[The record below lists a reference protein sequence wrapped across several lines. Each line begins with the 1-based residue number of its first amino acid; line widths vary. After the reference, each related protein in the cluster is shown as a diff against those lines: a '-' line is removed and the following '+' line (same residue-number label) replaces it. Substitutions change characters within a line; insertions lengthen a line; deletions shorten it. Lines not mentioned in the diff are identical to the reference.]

1 MGKPKQKAL
10 DFIGDELSE
19 FFEAERT
26 DPDHPNKI
34 TGLSLKN
41 LDRVETSHLNE
52 PLQKLLE
59 DINSLLPVNSHSSLR
74 SPSHTASK
82 VMELLETFFKSNTDA
97 VVPEKLQ
104 NLIDLRAK
112 LPKSR
117 SEIMLLPP
125 EEIKHLSQN
134 LCVIAGEN
142 FDENQQLSLDI
153 FLNNLTNFL
162 NSKKSIA
169 MFVPTPQKQSESEI
183 LTILNN
189 LIVKL
194 SDIEARD
201 IITEDIADTS
211 FVRTPQSESE
221 ILPIPNDSILN
232 LSYIE
237 ARDII
242 TDDIADTSFVPTP
255 QSESEILP
263 IPNDSILNLSDIE
276 ARDII
281 TDDMADTSHYSPII
295 EEIIKNSHHPVFNN
309 PQIKT
314 TTPNIWKIIKLARE
328 HAGKPGRT
336 KIVTKELDKR
346 YHHIID
352 TVKEGERSGELV
364 KLQLIIDTKNFVS
377 AVVFDGEGFGFKHQQ
392 PSGRDLRRV
401 KSEPAYLNHGISQ
414 YR

>member
-10 DFIGDELSE
+10 YFIDDELSG

-189 LIVKL
+189 LILNL
-194 SDIEARD
+194 SDIEARYIITYDMVDTSFVPTPQSESEISILNLNDIEARD
-201 IITEDIADTS
+201 IITAGM
-211 FVRTPQSESE
+211 
-221 ILPIPNDSILN
+221 
-232 LSYIE
+232 
-237 ARDII
+237 
-242 TDDIADTSFVPTP
+242 ADTSFVPTP

-263 IPNDSILNLSDIE
+263 IFNLSDIE
-276 ARDII
+276 AQDII
-281 TDDMADTSHYSPII
+281 TDDMADTII
-295 EEIIKNSHHPVFNN
+295 EKIINISHHPVFNN

-314 TTPNIWKIIKLARE
+314 MTPNIWEIIKLARE

-336 KIVTKELDKR
+336 EIVTEELDKR

-352 TVKEGERSGELV
+352 TVKEGKRSGELAN
-364 KLQLIIDTKNFVS
+364 LQLIIDTKNFVS
-377 AVVFDGEGFGFKHQQ
+377 TVVFDGEGFGFKHQQ

>member
-134 LCVIAGEN
+134 LCVIAGKN
-142 FDENQQLSLDI
+142 FDENQQLLLDI

-183 LTILNN
+183 LTILND
-189 LIVKL
+189 LILNL
-194 SDIEARD
+194 SDIEA
-201 IITEDIADTS
+201 
-211 FVRTPQSESE
+211 Q
-221 ILPIPNDSILN
+221 
-232 LSYIE
+232 
-237 ARDII
+237 DII
-242 TDDIADTSFVPTP
+242 TDDMADTSFVPTP
-255 QSESEILP
+255 QSESEIVP
-263 IPNDSILNLSDIE
+263 ILNDPILNLSDIE

-281 TDDMADTSHYSPII
+281 NAGMADTSFVPTPQSESEIVPILNLIDIEARHIITAGMADTSHYSPII
-295 EEIIKNSHHPVFNN
+295 EKIIKISHHPVFNN

-314 TTPNIWKIIKLARE
+314 MTPNIWKIIKLARE

-336 KIVTKELDKR
+336 KIVTEELDKR
-346 YHHIID
+346 YHNIID
-352 TVKEGERSGELV
+352 TVKEGKRSGELAN
-364 KLQLIIDTKNFVS
+364 LNLIIDTKNFVS

>member
-41 LDRVETSHLNE
+41 LDRVEISHLNE

-74 SPSHTASK
+74 SPSYTASK

-142 FDENQQLSLDI
+142 FDENQQLSPDI
-153 FLNNLTNFL
+153 FLKKLTKFL
-162 NSKKSIA
+162 NSKSTKPIA

-183 LTILNN
+183 LKIL
-189 LIVKL
+189 
-194 SDIEARD
+194 
-201 IITEDIADTS
+201 
-211 FVRTPQSESE
+211 
-221 ILPIPNDSILN
+221 NDSISY
-232 LSYIE
+232 LSGY
-237 ARDII
+237 
-242 TDDIADTSFVPTP
+242 P
-255 QSESEILP
+255 
-263 IPNDSILNLSDIE
+263 ILNLSDNPISGIE
-276 ARDII
+276 ARLYLSGIEARPII
-281 TDDMADTSHYSPII
+281 TDDMVDTSLNLSGIEARPIITDGMVDTSHYSPII
-295 EEIIKNSHHPVFNN
+295 ENIIKISHHPVFNN

-314 TTPNIWKIIKLARE
+314 MIPNIWKIIKLARE
-328 HAGKPGRT
+328 HAGKLGRT
-336 KIVTKELDKR
+336 EIVTEELLKR
-346 YHHIID
+346 CHHIID
-352 TVKEGERSGELV
+352 TVQEGERSGELAN
-364 KLQLIIDTKNFVS
+364 LNLIIDAKKFGS
-377 AVVFDGEGFGFKHQQ
+377 AVFDGECFEFKHQQ
-392 PSGRDLRRV
+392 PLGRDLRRV
-401 KSEPAYLNHGISQ
+401 KSEPAYLNHRISH

>member
-19 FFEAERT
+19 FFEAET

-41 LDRVETSHLNE
+41 LDQESLHLSE
-52 PLQKLLE
+52 PLQQLLCKI
-59 DINSLLPVNSHSSLR
+59 DRLFPVNSHSFLK

-82 VMELLETFFKSNTDA
+82 VMELLETFFKSNTD
-97 VVPEKLQ
+97 VELPEKLQ

-125 EEIKHLSQN
+125 KEIKQLSQN
-134 LCVIAGEN
+134 LFVIAGEN

-183 LTILNN
+183 LTILN
-189 LIVKL
+189 
-194 SDIEARD
+194 
-201 IITEDIADTS
+201 
-211 FVRTPQSESE
+211 
-221 ILPIPNDSILN
+221 DSILN
-232 LSYIE
+232 LSDIGE
-237 ARDII
+237 RDII
-242 TDDIADTSFVPTP
+242 TAGMADTSFVPTP
-255 QSESEILP
+255 QSESEIVP
-263 IPNDSILNLSDIE
+263 ILNLSDIE

-281 TDDMADTSHYSPII
+281 TAGMADNSFVPTPQSESETLTILNYSILNLSPII
-295 EEIIKNSHHPVFNN
+295 ENIIKISHHPVFNN

-314 TTPNIWKIIKLARE
+314 MIPNIWKIIKLARE
-328 HAGKPGRT
+328 HARKLGRT
-336 KIVTKELDKR
+336 EIVTEELLKR

-352 TVKEGERSGELV
+352 TVQEGKRSGELAN
-364 KLQLIIDTKNFVS
+364 LNLIMDAEKFVS
-377 AVVFDGEGFGFKHQQ
+377 VVFDGEDFGFKHQQ
-392 PSGRDLRRV
+392 PLGRDLRRV
-401 KSEPAYLNHGISQ
+401 KSEPALNLGLVY

>member
-41 LDRVETSHLNE
+41 FGRVETSHLNE

-183 LTILNN
+183 LTILN
-189 LIVKL
+189 
-194 SDIEARD
+194 
-201 IITEDIADTS
+201 
-211 FVRTPQSESE
+211 
-221 ILPIPNDSILN
+221 DSILN
-232 LSYIE
+232 LSDIE
-237 ARDII
+237 VI
-242 TDDIADTSFVPTP
+242 TDDMDDTLFVPTP
-255 QSESEILP
+255 QSESEIVP
-263 IPNDSILNLSDIE
+263 ILNDDSILNLIDIE
-276 ARDII
+276 ARHII
-281 TDDMADTSHYSPII
+281 TDDMAYTSHYSPII
-295 EEIIKNSHHPVFNN
+295 EKIIKISHHPVFNN

-314 TTPNIWKIIKLARE
+314 MTPNIWEIIKLARE

-336 KIVTKELDKR
+336 EIVTEELDKR

-352 TVKEGERSGELV
+352 TVKEGERSGELA

>member
-104 NLIDLRAK
+104 KLIDLRAE

-142 FDENQQLSLDI
+142 FDENQQLSPDI

-189 LIVKL
+189 LIFNL
-194 SDIEARD
+194 SDIEARH
-201 IITEDIADTS
+201 
-211 FVRTPQSESE
+211 
-221 ILPIPNDSILN
+221 
-232 LSYIE
+232 
-237 ARDII
+237 II
-242 TDDIADTSFVPTP
+242 TDDMADTSFVPTP
-255 QSESEILP
+255 QSESEIVP
-263 IPNDSILNLSDIE
+263 ILNLSDIE
-276 ARDII
+276 EQDII
-281 TDDMADTSHYSPII
+281 TDGMADTSHYSPII
-295 EEIIKNSHHPVFNN
+295 EKIIKISHHPVFNN

-314 TTPNIWKIIKLARE
+314 MTPNIWKIIKLARE
-328 HAGKPGRT
+328 HAGKPDRT
-336 KIVTKELDKR
+336 EIVTEELDKR
-346 YHHIID
+346 YHNIID
-352 TVKEGERSGELV
+352 TVKEGKRSGELAN
-364 KLQLIIDTKNFVS
+364 LQLIIDTKKIGS
-377 AVVFDGEGFGFKHQQ
+377 AVFDGEGFGFKHRQ

>member
-142 FDENQQLSLDI
+142 FDENQQLSPDI

-183 LTILNN
+183 LTILND
-189 LIVKL
+189 L
-194 SDIEARD
+194 
-201 IITEDIADTS
+201 
-211 FVRTPQSESE
+211 
-221 ILPIPNDSILN
+221 
-232 LSYIE
+232 
-237 ARDII
+237 
-242 TDDIADTSFVPTP
+242 
-255 QSESEILP
+255 
-263 IPNDSILNLSDIE
+263 ILNLSDIE

-281 TDDMADTSHYSPII
+281 TDDMADTSLVPTPQSENDDSILNLSDIEARHIITDGMADTSFVPTPQSESEILTILNLSDIEARDIITDGMADTSHYLPII
-295 EEIIKNSHHPVFNN
+295 EKIIKISHHPVFNN

-314 TTPNIWKIIKLARE
+314 MTPNIWKIIKLARE

-336 KIVTKELDKR
+336 EIVTEELDKR
-346 YHHIID
+346 YHNIID
-352 TVKEGERSGELV
+352 TVKEGKRSGELAN
-364 KLQLIIDTKNFVS
+364 LNLIIDTKNFVS

>member
-10 DFIGDELSE
+10 EFIGDELSE

-41 LDRVETSHLNE
+41 LDRAKISHLNE
-52 PLQKLLE
+52 PPQKLLE
-59 DINSLLPVNSHSSLR
+59 DINSLLPVNSHSSLG

-97 VVPEKLQ
+97 VVTEKLQ

-117 SEIMLLPP
+117 SEIMPLPP
-125 EEIKHLSQN
+125 EEIKQLSQN

-142 FDENQQLSLDI
+142 FDENQQLSPDI
-153 FLNNLTNFL
+153 FLKKLTEFL
-162 NSKKSIA
+162 NSTKPIA

-183 LTILNN
+183 LTILN
-189 LIVKL
+189 
-194 SDIEARD
+194 
-201 IITEDIADTS
+201 
-211 FVRTPQSESE
+211 
-221 ILPIPNDSILN
+221 
-232 LSYIE
+232 
-237 ARDII
+237 
-242 TDDIADTSFVPTP
+242 
-255 QSESEILP
+255 
-263 IPNDSILNLSDIE
+263 DSILNLSDIE
-276 ARDII
+276 ALPII
-281 TDDMADTSHYSPII
+281 TDGMVDTSHYSPII
-295 EEIIKNSHHPVFNN
+295 ENIIKISHHPVFNN

-314 TTPNIWKIIKLARE
+314 MTPNIWKIIESARQQSGE
-328 HAGKPGRT
+328 QGRT
-336 KIVTKELDKR
+336 EIVTKELLKR

-352 TVKEGERSGELV
+352 TVKEGERSGELA
-364 KLQLIIDTKNFVS
+364 KLNLIIDTKKFGS
-377 AVVFDGEGFGFKHQQ
+377 AVFDGESFVFKHQQ

-401 KSEPAYLNHGISQ
+401 QSEPAYSNHKISH

>member
-1 MGKPKQKAL
+1 MGKPKQEAL
-10 DFIGDELSE
+10 DFIGDVLSE

-97 VVPEKLQ
+97 VVPKKLQ

-189 LIVKL
+189 LI
-194 SDIEARD
+194 
-201 IITEDIADTS
+201 
-211 FVRTPQSESE
+211 
-221 ILPIPNDSILN
+221 
-232 LSYIE
+232 
-237 ARDII
+237 
-242 TDDIADTSFVPTP
+242 
-255 QSESEILP
+255 
-263 IPNDSILNLSDIE
+263 LNLSDIE

-281 TDDMADTSHYSPII
+281 TADMADTSHYSPII
-295 EEIIKNSHHPVFNN
+295 EKIIKISHHPVFNN

-314 TTPNIWKIIKLARE
+314 MIPNIWEIIKLARE

-336 KIVTKELDKR
+336 EIVTEELDKR

-352 TVKEGERSGELV
+352 TVKEGKRSGELAN
-364 KLQLIIDTKNFVS
+364 LQLIIDTKNFVS
-377 AVVFDGEGFGFKHQQ
+377 TVVFDGEGFGFKHQQ